1 MQTGGKK
8 TFSMTIED
16 DSVTTTSGLA
26 WLGESDQRQK
36 RHRYF
41 TCELKGGEHSGGPGE
56 KGRLKEEVRNTE
68 GEQMWISRRRGTW
81 SQLCL
86 VRVSHTHQL

>member
-8 TFSMTIED
+8 TFSMTVED

-26 WLGESDQRQK
+26 GLGESDQRQK
-36 RHRYF
+36 RHGYF

-56 KGRLKEEVRNTE
+56 NGRLKEEVRNTE
-68 GEQMWISRRRGTW
+68 GEQIWTSRRRGTW
-81 SQLCL
+81 SQP
-86 VRVSHTHQL
+86 